1 MITAIVKWKATDD
14 LTHDEILRRFKQS
27 IPVYKG
33 HPHLVRKYICFDR
46 NALQGMGIYLW
57 ESEQAAKEFYAK
69 ASPIIEEE
77 TGNPPE
83 IEFFD
88 TPIVVD
94 NLTGETLLNE

>member
-1 MITAIVKWKATDD
+1 MITAIVKWKAADNLSRAD
-14 LTHDEILRRFKQS
+14 ILERFRKS

-46 NALQGMGIYLW
+46 QAHQGLGIYLW
-57 ESEQAAKEFYAK
+57 DDEPAAREFYAM

-77 TGNPPE
+77 TGYPPE

-88 TPIVVD
+88 TPTVVD
-94 NLTGETLLNE
+94 NSTGETLEYG

>member
-1 MITAIVKWKATDD
+1 MITVIVKWKAADHLSRED
-14 LTHDEILRRFKQS
+14 ILERFKKS

-33 HPHLVRKYICFDR
+33 RPNLVRKYICFDR
-46 NALQGMGIYLW
+46 QALRGLGVYLW
-57 ESEQAAKEFYAK
+57 EDEQAARDFYVM

-77 TGNPPE
+77 TGHAPE

-94 NLTGETLLNE
+94 NLTGETLFYD